1 MDDVS
6 SPTPPPMPGTAT
18 GESIRVEYRKAP
30 GLLSI
35 SLVNFFL
42 NVITLGIYR
51 FWAKTR
57 VRRHIWGSIHVNN
70 EPVEYTGTGK
80 ELFLGFL
87 VIFLVIFL
95 PISLGAIA
103 LSYYYGPESPVLIGY
118 QLLITLLL
126 VCFYGFAIYRARRYR
141 LSRTVWRGIRA
152 ALPGSALAYSG
163 KYLGAL
169 ILNPMTMGWSRPA
182 MNLILAEQMYNDMRF
197 GNQPF
202 SFRGR
207 SGPLYARYALCWFL
221 MLGVIIA
228 LIAGG
233 TGLAVSGVFDNFSST
248 MDEFFGKQ
256 RSEGEEVAAG
266 FAIIGGI
273 IGLYVLFMAVNS
285 IVWSLYTAR
294 ELNVFTSY
302 TTYPGLRFS
311 FNATAGSLITLW
323 LGNMAIII
331 FTLGILSPYAE
342 QRVMRYFVER
352 IAVDGQVDFAAIK
365 QSQAAVD
372 SRGEGLI
379 DALDL
384 DAF

>member
-1 MDDVS
+1 MS
-6 SPTPPPMPGTAT
+6 
-18 GESIRVEYRKAP
+18 
-30 GLLSI
+30 LLWAF
-35 SLVNFFL
+35 N
-42 NVITLGIYR
+42 R

-87 VIFLVIFL
+87 VIFLVVFL

-103 LSYYYGPESPVLIGY
+103 ISYAFGPKSQILVGY
-118 QLLITLLL
+118 QLIITLLL

-152 ALPGSALAYSG
+152 ALPGSAMAYSG

-169 ILNPMTMGWSRPA
+169 LLNPMTMGWSRPA

-221 MLGVIIA
+221 MLGIIIA

-233 TGLAVSGVFDNFSST
+233 TGLALSGAFDNFST
-248 MDEFFGKQ
+248 RIEEFFGQQ
-256 RSEGEEVAAG
+256 RSEGEEAMAG
-266 FAIIGGI
+266 LMIIAGI

-323 LGNMAIII
+323 LGNIAIII